1 MGDQTTDRAD
11 RRRDAAPA
19 ESAPGEP
26 RGLRDRILGEAPTVF
41 VTLVS
46 VLVGL
51 VLTDLVTEARARM
64 HLWPLNLRAIL
75 TWTQLIATS
84 TAAVSVWMVIAHLGI
99 TRRRT
104 PQLSEG
110 IACLGPPLLLLTA
123 NTFVGREQ
131 AWPWFYGAGVYLVAC
146 ALAYAVL
153 VRQAMDQPG
162 GGTLRPNAASR
173 RLSSDPRRR
182 RADLSGDRLS

>member
-51 VLTDLVTEARARM
+51 VLTDLVTEARARE
-64 HLWPLNLRAIL
+64 I
-75 TWTQLIATS
+75 
-84 TAAVSVWMVIAHLGI
+84 
-99 TRRRT
+99 
-104 PQLSEG
+104 
-110 IACLGPPLLLLTA
+110 C
-123 NTFVGREQ
+123 
-131 AWPWFYGAGVYLVAC
+131 
-146 ALAYAVL
+146 
-153 VRQAMDQPG
+153 
-162 GGTLRPNAASR
+162 
-173 RLSSDPRRR
+173 
-182 RADLSGDRLS
+182 DRLKAANQGCLVVRK